1 MVLDKIRKGQQSEPQ
16 VVTQLRT
23 HQWSNEAQRRDLVKR
38 FLALTG
44 LEVSDLVWTATEQN
58 AEIRAAGLAML
69 KKEDRGET
77 LEALVPLLRT
87 RSEAIRRAVQ
97 RFVKEVAGD
106 GLTDFLADLAVHGDD
121 FARLSVLDLAR
132 EIPAEKAFAIFK
144 KILADPHPVL
154 RARALRAVSETK
166 TPGSA
171 ALAASLALPMLQ
183 DEDEEI
189 RLAALQVLG
198 RNPSEALIKHVLAM
212 ARSGGGRVAES
223 AFATLRKL
231 LPVSREDHTPEIMPL
246 LADGN
251 LMVRVGAVSLLQQVP
266 IEELGRQFTLHFG
279 AAYSW
284 VRDRA
289 LEAASKG
296 IPNFI
301 PVLLELTKSPE
312 ENVARA
318 ASEMSL
324 NLADPRAIP
333 SWMTLLD
340 APDWWVKS
348 RALECLGSFGAGQE
362 GPTRDAIL
370 QRLLTALRDPE
381 LTLPAAAAL
390 GNFGDP
396 RAAGTLFELFKA
408 SMSRPDD
415 QIELLDALAKLGP
428 KEPKIAP
435 IVAKISTLPEI
446 DVAVREKARRLIGKL
461 QGEAARDGLPK
472 VLTEPKAVDISATP
486 EPTIIDFLADTIA
499 HGASDFHLATG
510 FVPHRR
516 IHGQL
521 ERLEVHPVTAEQAEK
536 LIREVLSPEELHQL
550 LKDRQL
556 DLCLKVPGL
565 GRFRANF
572 FSQRGGLDA
581 SFRAIPQNVPT
592 LEELGLPESVR
603 ELTRF
608 TQGLVLVTGPAGC
621 GKSTTLAALID
632 RVNETRAG
640 HIITV
645 EDPVEFVHTNKECLV
660 NQRQVPHHTASFARA
675 LKAAL
680 REDPDVIM
688 VGEMRDLETIA
699 LATSASETG
708 HLVFGTLSTT
718 TASGTVDR
726 IINSFPAGQQA
737 QIRTMVS
744 ESLKAVI
751 SQALLP
757 RRGGHGRIAAFEILR
772 GTTAVASLIRES
784 KTFQLPSAMQTGQLA
799 GMTTMDQSLLKLVE
813 EGKVD
818 PEAALDRA
826 VKKEPFEKILNE
838 ERLAFE

>member
-1 MVLDKIRKGQQSEPQ
+1 MVLDKLRKGLRNEPQ
-16 VVTQLRT
+16 VVTLLKG
-23 HQWSNEAQRRDLVKR
+23 HQWSSDTHRKDLIDR
-38 FLALTG
+38 LLALPSPAV
-44 LEVSDLVWTATEQN
+44 EDLVWTATDQN
-58 AEIRAAGLAML
+58 ADIRAAGLQLL
-69 KKEDRGET
+69 KKQDRAEV

-87 RSEAIRRAVQ
+87 RSEAVRRAVQ
-97 RFVKEVAGD
+97 RFLKEVAGE
-106 GLTDFLADLAVHGDD
+106 GLADFVTDLSVRGDD
-121 FARLSVLDLAR
+121 FARVSVLDLAR
-132 EIPAEKAFAIFK
+132 ELPAERAFAIFK

-154 RARALRAVSETK
+154 RARALRAVSETSA
-166 TPGSA
+166 PGTA
-171 ALAASLALPMLQ
+171 ALAATLALPMLQ

-189 RLAALQVLG
+189 RLAALQVLE
-198 RNPSEALIKHVLAM
+198 RNPSEALIKHVLAL
-212 ARSGGGRVAES
+212 ARSGGGRVVES

-231 LPVSREDHTPEIMPL
+231 LPVSQEDHTQEILPL

-251 LMVRVGAVSLLQQVP
+251 LTVRVGAVSLLQQVP
-266 IEELGRQFTLHFG
+266 VEELGRQFTLHFG
-279 AAYSW
+279 ASYSW

-301 PVLLELTKSPE
+301 PVLLKLTKSPE

-333 SWMTLLD
+333 SWLALLD

-348 RALECLGSFGAGQE
+348 RALECLGKYAGTQQGAA
-362 GPTRDAIL
+362 RDKIL
-370 QRLLTALRDPE
+370 QDLLTAMRDPE
-381 LTLPAAAAL
+381 LTLPAASAL
-390 GNFGDP
+390 GDFGDP
-396 RAAGTLFELFKA
+396 RAAPALFELFKA
-408 SMSRPDD
+408 SVARPDD
-415 QIELLDALAKLGP
+415 QIEFLDALSKLGP

-435 IVAKISTLPEI
+435 LIARIASLPEI
-446 DVAVREKARRLIGKL
+446 DGAVREKARRLTGKL
-461 QGEAARDGLPK
+461 QGDAARDAIPK
-472 VLTEPKAVDISATP
+472 VVSEPKKVDITLTP
-486 EPTIIDFLADTIA
+486 SPTLVDFLSDTIA
-499 HGASDFHLATG
+499 SGASDFHLATG
-510 FVPHRR
+510 FAPHRR
-516 IHGQL
+516 IHGEL
-521 ERLEVHPVTAEQAEK
+521 EKLPVHPISADQAEK
-536 LIREVLSPEELHQL
+536 LIREVLSPEEWHKLQTE
-550 LKDRQL
+550 RQI
-556 DLCLKVPGL
+556 DLCLKVAGL

-572 FSQRGGLDA
+572 FSQRGGLDV
-581 SFRAIPQNVPT
+581 SFRAIPPNVPT
-592 LEELGLPESVR
+592 LEDVGLPESVW
-603 ELTRF
+603 EVTRF

-621 GKSTTLAALID
+621 GKSTTLAALVNA
-632 RVNETRAG
+632 VNESRSG

-645 EDPVEFVHTNKECLV
+645 EDPIEFVHPNKECLV

-688 VGEMRDLETIA
+688 VGEMRDLDTIA
-699 LATSASETG
+699 LAISASETG

-726 IINSFPAGQQA
+726 IINSFPAGQQG

-757 RRGGHGRIAAFEILR
+757 RRGGYGRIAAFEILR
-772 GTTAVASLIRES
+772 GTTAVSSLIREN
-784 KTFQLPSAMQTGQLA
+784 KTFQLPSAIQTGQLS
-799 GMTTMDQSLLKLVE
+799 GMTTMDQALLKLVE